1 MQTSCDLSQA
11 VFIQDQQ
18 IKTDSLKV
26 AKAFGKRHDNIIR
39 AIENILSH
47 SATESNLGLNEF
59 SPSNFG
65 LAEFSALNFEVAEY
79 IDEQGKP
86 RSMYQMTKDGW
97 MFLVMGFTGEKA
109 AQIKIAFINA
119 FNAMATLLQNQQL
132 IEQQG
137 IQVGTKVRL
146 NSGSPELTVNQLMT
160 NAEGILDQVEVTWFS
175 NRLHKTKLSIHAVVP
190 VVARN
195 NAVLQ
200 HFWEAV
206 HKYGLHLLNHSHKAD
221 HIALNLPQVCAAI
234 HGLPDSKALIQELA
248 ASIYPYPHY
257 IQHGHAVRSVIDD
270 KTHRCIVFK
279 QTAVQLGGAA

>member
-11 VFIQDQQ
+11 VFVQNQQ
-18 IKTDSLKV
+18 IKTNSLKV
-26 AKAFGKRHDNIIR
+26 AEAFGRRHTNVLR
-39 AIENILSH
+39 AIETLECAKSFN
-47 SATESNLGLNEF
+47 
-59 SPSNFG
+59 
-65 LAEFSALNFEVAEY
+65 ALNFELVEY
-79 IDEQGKP
+79 TDAKGESRP
-86 RSMYQMTKDGW
+86 MYEMTKDGW

-160 NAEGILDQVEVTWFS
+160 NAEGRLDQVEVIWFS
-175 NRLHKTKLSIHAVVP
+175 NRLHKTTLSIHAVVP

-206 HKYGLHLLNHSHKAD
+206 HKYGLHLLNHSHKPD

-234 HGLPDSKALIQELA
+234 HGLPDSRALIQELTTCT
-248 ASIYPYPHY
+248 YPYPHY
-257 IQHGHAVRSVIDD
+257 LQHGHAVRSVMDD
-270 KTHRCIVFK
+270 KTYRCIVFK
-279 QTAVQLGGAA
+279 QTAVQLRGVA

>member
-1 MQTSCDLSQA
+1 MNTQNNRVHTAQLCLSQA

-18 IKTDSLKV
+18 IKTDSQKV
-26 AKAFGKRHDNIIR
+26 SEAFGKNHRDVLKRITS
-39 AIENILSH
+39 LDCPSD
-47 SATESNLGLNEF
+47 F
-59 SPSNFG
+59 SERNFA
-65 LAEFSALNFEVAEY
+65 LANY

-86 RSMYQMTKDGW
+86 RPMYEMTKDGW

-160 NAEGILDQVEVTWFS
+160 NAEGIL
-175 NRLHKTKLSIHAVVP
+175 
-190 VVARN
+190 
-195 NAVLQ
+195 
-200 HFWEAV
+200 
-206 HKYGLHLLNHSHKAD
+206 NHSHKPD

-248 ASIYPYPHY
+248 ASTYPYPHY
-257 IQHGHAVRSVIDD
+257 IQHGHAVRSMIDD

-279 QTAVQLGGAA
+279 QTAVQLGGVA

>member
-1 MQTSCDLSQA
+1 MNALDLSQA

-26 AKAFGKRHDNIIR
+26 ADAFGKRHTHVLR
-39 AIENILSH
+39 AIESLDCSKDF
-47 SATESNLGLNEF
+47 TQ
-59 SPSNFG
+59 PNFG
-65 LAEFSALNFEVAEY
+65 LSNY
-79 IDEQGKP
+79 IDSTGRLLPKYE
-86 RSMYQMTKDGW
+86 MTKDGW

-109 AQIKIAFINA
+109 AEIKIAFINA

-146 NSGSPELTVNQLMT
+146 NSGSPELTVNQLIT
-160 NAEGILDQVEVTWFS
+160 NAKGILDQVEVIWFS
-175 NRLHKTKLSIHAVVP
+175 NRLHKTTLSIHVVVP
-190 VVARN
+190 VLVRN

-206 HKYGLHLLNHSHKAD
+206 HKYVLHLLNHSHKPD
-221 HIALNLPQVCAAI
+221 HIALNLPQVCVAI
-234 HGLPDSKALIQELA
+234 HGLPDSRALIQELT
-248 ASIYPYPHY
+248 SSTHPYPHY
-257 IQHGHAVRSVIDD
+257 IKHGHAVRSVIDD
-270 KTHRCIVFK
+270 KTYRCIVFK

>member
-1 MQTSCDLSQA
+1 MNALDLSQA
-11 VFIQDQQ
+11 VFIQNQQ

-26 AKAFGKRHDNIIR
+26 ADAFGKNHRDVLRKIEKLKCDSNTTERNIALSGDN
-39 AIENILSH
+39 ALTFELV
-47 SATESNLGLNEF
+47 EF
-59 SPSNFG
+59 TQHNFVT
-65 LAEFSALNFEVAEY
+65 SEY
-79 IDEQGKP
+79 IDSTGRLLPKYE
-86 RSMYQMTKDGW
+86 MTKDGW

-132 IEQQG
+132 LEQQG
-137 IQVGTKVRL
+137 IQVGTEVRL
-146 NSGSPELTVNQLMT
+146 NSGSPELTVNQLIT
-160 NAEGILDQVEVTWFS
+160 NAEGILNQVEVTWFS
-175 NRLHKTKLSIHAVVP
+175 NRLHKTILSIHAVVP

-200 HFWEAV
+200 HFWEAI
-206 HKYGLHLLNHSHKAD
+206 HQYGLHNHSHKAD

-248 ASIYPYPHY
+248 ASTYPYPYY

>member
-1 MQTSCDLSQA
+1 MNTPNNSVHSAQPCLSQA

-26 AKAFGKRHDNIIR
+26 SEAFGKNHRDVLKRIT
-39 AIENILSH
+39 A
-47 SATESNLGLNEF
+47 LGCPSGF
-59 SPSNFG
+59 SERNFA
-65 LAEFSALNFEVAEY
+65 LANY

-86 RSMYQMTKDGW
+86 RPMYEMTKDGW

-109 AQIKIAFINA
+109 AQVKVAFINA
-119 FNAMATLLQNQQL
+119 FNAMAMLLQNQQL

-137 IQVGTKVRL
+137 IQAGTKVRL
-146 NSGSPELTVNQLMT
+146 NSGSPELTVNQLIT
-160 NAEGILDQVEVTWFS
+160 NAEGILDQVEVIWFS
-175 NRLHKTKLSIHAVVP
+175 NRLHKTTLSIHALVP
-190 VVARN
+190 VLVRN

-206 HKYGLHLLNHSHKAD
+206 HKYGRHLLNHSHKPD

-234 HGLPDSKALIQELA
+234 NGLPESRALIQELTT
-248 ASIYPYPHY
+248 SSHPYPHY
-257 IQHGHAVRSVIDD
+257 LMHGHAVRSVMDD
-270 KTHRCIVFK
+270 KTYRCIVFK

>member
-1 MQTSCDLSQA
+1 MNALDLSQA

-26 AKAFGKRHDNIIR
+26 ADAFGKRHTHVLR
-39 AIENILSH
+39 AIESLDCP
-47 SATESNLGLNEF
+47 NEF
-59 SPSNFG
+59 REPNFG
-65 LAEFSALNFEVAEY
+65 LANY

-86 RSMYQMTKDGW
+86 RPMYEMTKDGW

-119 FNAMATLLQNQQL
+119 FNVMATLLQNQQL

-146 NSGSPELTVNQLMT
+146 NSGSPELTVNQLIN
-160 NAEGILDQVEVTWFS
+160 NADGILDQVEVIWFS
-175 NRLHKTKLSIHAVVP
+175 NRLHKTTLSIHAVVA
-190 VVARN
+190 VLVRN

-200 HFWEAV
+200 HFWEAI
-206 HKYGLHLLNHSHKAD
+206 HQYGLHRLNHSYKPD

-248 ASIYPYPHY
+248 ASTHPYPHY
-257 IQHGHAVRSVIDD
+257 LQHGHAVRSVMDD
-270 KTHRCIVFK
+270 KTYRCIVFK
-279 QTAVQLGGAA
+279 QAVIQLGGTA

>member
-1 MQTSCDLSQA
+1 MNALDLRQA
-11 VFIQDQQ
+11 VFIQAQQ

-47 SATESNLGLNEF
+47 STSESNLGLNEF

-137 IQVGTKVRL
+137 IQVGIKVRL
-146 NSGSPELTVNQLMT
+146 NSGSPELTVNQLIT
-160 NAEGILDQVEVTWFS
+160 NAEGILDQIEVIWFS
-175 NRLHKTKLSIHAVVP
+175 NRLHKTTLSIHAVVP

-195 NAVLQ
+195 NALLQ

-206 HKYGLHLLNHSHKAD
+206 RKYGLHLLNHSHKPD
-221 HIALNLPQVCAAI
+221 QIALNLPQVCAAI
-234 HGLPDSKALIQELA
+234 HGLPDSKALIQELIT
-248 ASIYPYPHY
+248 STHPNPHY
-257 IQHGHAVRSVIDD
+257 LQHGHAVRSVIDD
-270 KTHRCIVFK
+270 KTYRCIVFK

>member
-1 MQTSCDLSQA
+1 MNALDLSQA

-26 AKAFGKRHDNIIR
+26 ADAFGKQHSHVIR
-39 AIENILSH
+39 AIEKNLLKKSLALNSEGNELSR
-47 SATESNLGLNEF
+47 SI
-59 SPSNFG
+59 FG
-65 LAEFSALNFEVAEY
+65 LAEFSALNFELANY

-86 RSMYQMTKDGW
+86 RPMYEMTKDGW

-175 NRLHKTKLSIHAVVP
+175 NRLHKTTLSIHAVVP

-200 HFWEAV
+200 HFWEAI
-206 HKYGLHLLNHSHKAD
+206 HKYGLHLLNHSHKPD

-248 ASIYPYPHY
+248 ASTYPYPHY

>member
-1 MQTSCDLSQA
+1 MNALDFSQA

-26 AKAFGKRHDNIIR
+26 ANAFGKNHRDVLRKIEKLKRDFNTTERNIALSEDN
-39 AIENILSH
+39 ALTFELV
-47 SATESNLGLNEF
+47 EF
-59 SPSNFG
+59 TQHNFVT
-65 LAEFSALNFEVAEY
+65 SEY
-79 IDEQGKP
+79 IDSTGRVLPKYE
-86 RSMYQMTKDGW
+86 MTKDGW
-97 MFLVMGFTGEKA
+97 MFLVMGFTGDKA

-160 NAEGILDQVEVTWFS
+160 NAEGILDQVEVMWFS
-175 NRLHKTKLSIHAVVP
+175 NRLYKTTLSIYAVVP

-200 HFWEAV
+200 HFWEAI
-206 HKYGLHLLNHSHKAD
+206 HKYGLHLLNHSHKPD

-234 HGLPDSKALIQELA
+234 HGLPDSKALIQELTT
-248 ASIYPYPHY
+248 STHPYPHY
-257 IQHGHAVRSVIDD
+257 LQHGHAVRSVMDD
-270 KTHRCIVFK
+270 KTYRCIVFK

>member
-1 MQTSCDLSQA
+1 MNALDLSQA

-26 AKAFGKRHDNIIR
+26 ADAFGKRHTHVLR
-39 AIENILSH
+39 AIESLDCPK
-47 SATESNLGLNEF
+47 EFNE
-59 SPSNFG
+59 PNFG
-65 LAEFSALNFEVAEY
+65 LVEY
-79 IDEQGKP
+79 IDAKGESRP
-86 RSMYQMTKDGW
+86 MYEMTKDGW

-146 NSGSPELTVNQLMT
+146 NSGSPELTINQLIT

-175 NRLHKTKLSIHAVVP
+175 NRLHKTTLSIHAVVP

-200 HFWEAV
+200 HFWEAI
-206 HKYGLHLLNHSHKAD
+206 HQYGLHLLNHSHKPD

-248 ASIYPYPHY
+248 ASTYPYPHY
-257 IQHGHAVRSVIDD
+257 IQHGYAVRSVIDD

>member
-11 VFIQDQQ
+11 VFIQNQQ
-18 IKTDSLKV
+18 IKTNSLKV
-26 AKAFGKRHDNIIR
+26 AEAFGRRHTNVLR
-39 AIENILSH
+39 AIETLDCAKTFN
-47 SATESNLGLNEF
+47 
-59 SPSNFG
+59 
-65 LAEFSALNFEVAEY
+65 ALNFELVEY
-79 IDEQGKP
+79 IDAKGESRP
-86 RSMYQMTKDGW
+86 MYEMTKDGW

-146 NSGSPELTVNQLMT
+146 NSGSPELTVNQLIT

-175 NRLHKTKLSIHAVVP
+175 NRLHKTTLSIHAVVP
-190 VVARN
+190 VIARN

-200 HFWEAV
+200 HFWEAI
-206 HKYGLHLLNHSHKAD
+206 HQYGLHLLNHSHKPD
-221 HIALNLPQVCAAI
+221 HIALNLPQVFTAI
-234 HGLPDSKALIQELA
+234 HGLPASKALIQELS
-248 ASIYPYPHY
+248 ASTYPYPHY